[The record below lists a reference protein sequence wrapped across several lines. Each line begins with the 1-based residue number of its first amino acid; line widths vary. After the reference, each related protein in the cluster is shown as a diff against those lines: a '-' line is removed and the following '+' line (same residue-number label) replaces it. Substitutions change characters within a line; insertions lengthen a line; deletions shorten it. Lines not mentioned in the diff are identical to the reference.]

1 MRVAYFSVSLYT
13 MYVNDRKKN
22 AEKNTL
28 CLNIL
33 DRGRVMPGSN
43 KNVQFKR
50 QIEPNAFSDVMLLF
64 LGRFLWLKIG
74 CCALLVD
81 PFTLFL

>member
-1 MRVAYFSVSLYT
+1 MRGAKI
-13 MYVNDRKKN
+13 RKK
-22 AEKNTL
+22 EKKPPL
-28 CLNIL
+28 CLNSL
-33 DRGRVMPGSN
+33 DHGRVMPGSN

-64 LGRFLWLKIG
+64 LGRFLWLEIG

-81 PFTLFL
+81 PFTLCF